1 MLTNPISDRTWSS
14 RTIQREEDA
23 YFFYKLTNSH
33 LLIDSIQSNLL
44 LIIRCLLEKPRN
56 ICQRCWRSKEH
67 ATQRCGRKS
76 WKKKK
81 KEEGWLNTVGSA
93 RAIPPVRPGNRER
106 ERETSLSPL
115 FGGKKGREIPRKTRL
130 HCSLLTST
138 IVGDLSSH
146 GELHE
151 KYFCCRMNKENGQP
165 L

>member
-1 MLTNPISDRTWSS
+1 MLIFFINSRIPMNFDR
-14 RTIQREEDA
+14 
-23 YFFYKLTNSH
+23 F
-33 LLIDSIQSNLL
+33 DSIQFTINHPLS
-44 LIIRCLLEKPRN
+44 
-56 ICQRCWRSKEH
+56 
-67 ATQRCGRKS
+67 S
-76 WKKKK
+76 WKASKHLSTMLTIKRARCATLRKKILEEEK

-93 RAIPPVRPGNRER
+93 RAVPPVRPGNRER